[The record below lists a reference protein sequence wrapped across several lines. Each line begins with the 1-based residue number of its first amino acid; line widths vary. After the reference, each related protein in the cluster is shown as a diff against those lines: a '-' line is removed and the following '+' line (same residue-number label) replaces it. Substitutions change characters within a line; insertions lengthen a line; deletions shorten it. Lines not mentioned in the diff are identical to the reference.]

1 LATRKTLK
9 SQVVIEYDNLLQALS
24 KVQNEKKVNILEHFI
39 KRAYASDNALF
50 VLMHKLFANKDSKNL
65 VLDQSKNIIINVVG
79 VNGRNERSRLTSS
92 TDAGV
97 QSEETLLGTGSGS

>member
-1 LATRKTLK
+1 MAKRTTLK
-9 SQVVIEYDNLLQALS
+9 SKVVTQYERLEDAIRKAEH
-24 KVQNEKKVNILEHFI
+24 KKGISILDHFVT
-39 KRAYASDNALF
+39 RCWSSDNALF
-50 VLMHKLFANKDSKNL
+50 VLMHKLLANKNDKQIEI
-65 VLDQSKNIIINVVG
+65 DQSKNIIINVVG